1 MRGRVAGLGLSD
13 PGVTRRTTERC
24 LMKDSKPTLQENVD
38 KFREAS
44 PKLDDAKRRIALST
58 YRRLTRGIPASPEA
72 IARDAGIP
80 VAQAT
85 AGLGDWI
92 GVYTDPEKRVSPF
105 WGLSIPGMK
114 HRFEVDGVRL
124 PTWCAWDA
132 SFLPELLARTAHV
145 ESVCEQSAQP
155 VRLTVSP
162 NGVESA

>member
-24 LMKDSKPTLQENVD
+24 LMKDSKPTLQEILD

-85 AGLGDWI
+85 AVLADWI
-92 GVYTDPEKRVSPF
+92 GVYTDAEKRVIAF
-105 WGLSIPGMK
+105 RALSIPALT
-114 HRFEVDGVRL
+114 HPFQV
-124 PTWCAWDA
+124 A
-132 SFLPELLARTAHV
+132 S
-145 ESVCEQSAQP
+145 
-155 VRLTVSP
+155 
-162 NGVESA
+162 